1 VTEQLPAIVLRL
13 AIIVLSLAVHEAAHG
28 LSARWLGDPTASR
41 LGRVTL
47 NPLRHLDPQGSL
59 IVPGLLLI
67 SQWAA
72 GSNSNFIFGWAKPVP
87 VDPRHFRHPFRDM
100 ALVAAAGPASNLLIA
115 LAAAQVAEALAMA
128 GFGWRDPPMQLLLP
142 VIFINIFLM
151 LFNLVP
157 IPPLDGSKIL
167 WGPLFPLMPAGFQR
181 WYAGLTQGQRVFG
194 PLLLVVAAGVLAW
207 FLLGFNAWAWFQRL
221 MGLLALAV
229 FRGIARLTDA
239 AWFWA

>member
-1 VTEQLPAIVLRL
+1 MTEQLPAIILRL

-47 NPLRHLDPQGSL
+47 NPLKHLDPQGSL

-72 GSNSNFIFGWAKPVP
+72 GANSNFIFGWAKPVP
-87 VDPRHFRHPFRDM
+87 VDPRYFRHPFRDM

-115 LAAAQVAEALAMA
+115 LAGAQLAEGFAQA
-128 GFGWRDPPMQLLLP
+128 GFGWRDAPMQLLLP

-167 WGPLFPLMPAGFQR
+167 WGPLFPLMPAEFQR
-181 WYAGLTQGQRVFG
+181 WYAGLSQGQRILG
-194 PLLLVVAAGVLAW
+194 PLLLVIVGGVLAW
-207 FLLGFNAWAWFQRL
+207 FLLGFNAWIWFQRI
-221 MGLLALAV
+221 MGWLALAV
-229 FRGIARLTDA
+229 FQWIAWITDI
-239 AWFWA
+239 AWFWT